1 MKTRSIVAMLAILP
15 VWLPMLFAAGPWQP
29 AHGASESHTR
39 AAAVTVDDL
48 SGAVP
53 RTGKESKKMESPGD
67 VSSQAILTLRRAAP
81 GKLYVALAPAWIQQG
96 GRWLFAGEQRQD
108 LSQAARQ
115 KDLYPASADANADI
129 AAALR
134 QAAATRRHVLIDFG
148 ANWCFD
154 CHVLDD
160 AFHSAEIAPELN
172 RNFVVVHV
180 DVGEFDKNLPLAEKY
195 GVPLKR
201 GIPALAVLDSHGKL
215 LFSQK
220 QGEFEKARSLAP
232 EDILA
237 FLNKWKPS
245 TR

>member
-1 MKTRSIVAMLAILP
+1 MQIQVMKTRSILAMVAALP
-15 VWLPMLFAAGPWQP
+15 VWLAAPLAAG
-29 AHGASESHTR
+29 AASESHTK
-39 AAAVTVDDL
+39 AVTLTVDDL

-53 RTGKESKKMESPGD
+53 RTGKASKKMKRLPWEVG
-67 VSSQAILTLRRAAP
+67 VASSQAI
-81 GKLYVALAPAWIQQG
+81 
-96 GRWLFAGEQRQD
+96 
-108 LSQAARQ
+108 SQPVSQ

-134 QAAATRRHVLIDFG
+134 QASATRRHVLIDFG

-160 AFHSAEIAPELN
+160 AFHSAEIVPVLN
-172 RNFVVVHV
+172 RNFVIVHV
-180 DVGEFDKNLPLAEKY
+180 DVGEFNKNLELAEKY

-201 GIPALAVLDSHGKL
+201 GIPALAILDSHGKL